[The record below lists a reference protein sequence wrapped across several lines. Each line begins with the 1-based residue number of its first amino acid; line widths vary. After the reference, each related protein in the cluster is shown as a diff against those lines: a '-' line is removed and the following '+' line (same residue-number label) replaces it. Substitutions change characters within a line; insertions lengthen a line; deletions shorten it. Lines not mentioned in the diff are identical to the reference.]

1 MSVTDRHSGQLRSV
15 VSWVGRFLGPIL
27 GISVYVWL
35 QYSAPE
41 LPHPPRVTAAIGV
54 LIAVYWITEALPL
67 PVTALFPL
75 VFFPIAG
82 VYADLESPMKLAA
95 APYASRYIFLFMG
108 GFMIALAI
116 ERWNLHR
123 RLALLTVLIV
133 GTKPTH
139 LVGGFMIAT
148 SFLSMWL
155 SNTATTL
162 MMLPIGLS
170 VVALLTEES
179 SLRGTSEG
187 NRNFSVCLMLCIA
200 YAANIGGMATLVGTP
215 PNIFLAGFLT
225 DYSDGIELG
234 FARWMLVA
242 GPLVVLFLGITW
254 WLLTH
259 VIFPIQIQSIPGG
272 RTLIRG
278 ELKKLGVMS
287 RPEWTVLV
295 VFVMTALGLV
305 LREPVSS
312 WAESNSALF
321 WLSDVNDTTIALTGA
336 LLLFLIPVNR
346 KADVF
351 ALDWETAKELPWG
364 VLLLFGGGLSLS
376 NAVTSTHLNDWIGE
390 GVTNIGF
397 ATVLSLTVFVTVLV
411 IVLTEL
417 TSNIATVSAFL
428 PVLASVAEGMGIPV
442 LLLLLPATW
451 AASCAFML
459 PVATPPN
466 AIVFGSGHVRIGE
479 MLKAGFILNVV
490 GTVLILLTL
499 YLLGRPILISG

>member
-1 MSVTDRHSGQLRSV
+1 
-15 VSWVGRFLGPIL
+15 
-27 GISVYVWL
+27 
-35 QYSAPE
+35 
-41 LPHPPRVTAAIGV
+41 
-54 LIAVYWITEALPL
+54 
-67 PVTALFPL
+67 
-75 VFFPIAG
+75 
-82 VYADLESPMKLAA
+82 
-95 APYASRYIFLFMG
+95 
-108 GFMIALAI
+108 
-116 ERWNLHR
+116 
-123 RLALLTVLIV
+123 
-133 GTKPTH
+133 
-139 LVGGFMIAT
+139 
-148 SFLSMWL
+148 
-155 SNTATTL
+155 
-162 MMLPIGLS
+162 
-170 VVALLTEES
+170 
-179 SLRGTSEG
+179 
-187 NRNFSVCLMLCIA
+187 
-200 YAANIGGMATLVGTP
+200 
-215 PNIFLAGFLT
+215 
-225 DYSDGIELG
+225 
-234 FARWMLVA
+234 
-242 GPLVVLFLGITW
+242 
-254 WLLTH
+254 H

-390 GVTNIGF
+390 GVTNMGF